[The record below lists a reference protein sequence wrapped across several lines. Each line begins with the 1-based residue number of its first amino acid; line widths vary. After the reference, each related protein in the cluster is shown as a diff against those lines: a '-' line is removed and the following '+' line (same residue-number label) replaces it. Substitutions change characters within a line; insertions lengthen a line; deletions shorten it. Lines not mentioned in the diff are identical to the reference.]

1 MHKLIQWLFAGL
13 LVQACHSN
21 AQFPGNQGEPILI
34 NCDERVDDW
43 RLDGE
48 SHCPRHV
55 KALDGCYV
63 VRVKYSEDYL
73 QLHGRSA
80 AWVLSPWSSIAAAA
94 ALLDAA
100 GQTHSAHYETGY
112 VPFALPVRSKHSYY
126 VTATFNG
133 DEFTPR
139 ILELNADQERTQEIF
154 PARSRQDLEQCRA
167 HGPAVTADDQDVCA
181 IPAQP
186 IQREQLW

>member
-1 MHKLIQWLFAGL
+1 MHKLTRWLSAGL

-21 AQFPGNQGEPILI
+21 AQFPDKHSEPIPI
-34 NCDERVDDW
+34 HCDERVEDW
-43 RLDGE
+43 RVDGE
-48 SHCPRHV
+48 SGCPRQV

-63 VRVKYSEDYL
+63 VQVKYSEDYL

-80 AWVLSPWSSIAAAA
+80 ISVLSPWSTIAAAA

-100 GQTHSAHYETGY
+100 GHTHAAHYETGY
-112 VPFALPVRSKHSYY
+112 VPFALPVRSQHSYY

-154 PARSRQDLEQCRA
+154 PARSLQDLEQCKA
-167 HGPAVTADDQDVCA
+167 HGPAVSADDQDVCA
-181 IPAQP
+181 IQP
-186 IQREQLW
+186 VQREQRW